1 MEVFPSQHHRSYI
14 VSNMLGM
21 FCCKKCCVCVVV
33 QEHEQTDA
41 RSHCDAR
48 KDAGSN
54 FLYYEGEL
62 ATFLLWI
69 KNIRGILF
77 LHVKGMSGK

>member
-1 MEVFPSQHHRSYI
+1 
-14 VSNMLGM
+14 
-21 FCCKKCCVCVVV
+21 V